1 MSTLKSAD
9 GTTIAFE
16 AWGEGRPLIM
26 VDGATAHRAV
36 NPANAEVAKLLSD
49 EFRAYA
55 YDRRGRGESTD
66 TAPYAIQREI
76 EDLAALIEDAGQ
88 PAIVFGW
95 SSGSLLA
102 LDAAAAGL
110 PISALALFEPPVVV
124 DDSRPP
130 LPSDYVEQ
138 LDAFVAAGQRD
149 KAAELFM
156 TAAAGMP
163 AEFVAGIRQSPYWA
177 PVEAIAPTISYD
189 GRIMGT
195 TMSGNPLPA
204 DRWAAIDVPVLVMH
218 GDKTAPWLISGAEA
232 MAAHLGTATLKPVPG
247 ENHSTEPSVLA
258 PVLRQFAHEV

>member
-36 NPANAEVAKLLSD
+36 NAANAEVAKLLSD
-49 EFRAYA
+49 EFRVYA

-163 AEFVAGIRQSPYWA
+163 AEFVAGIRQSPFWA
-177 PVEAIAPTISYD
+177 PVEDIAPTISYD

>member
-49 EFRAYA
+49 EFRVYA

-124 DDSRPP
+124 DDARPP

-138 LDAFVAAGQRD
+138 LDAFVAEGRRD
-149 KAAELFM
+149 QAAELFM

-163 AEFVAGIRQSPYWA
+163 SEFVAGIRQSPYWA
-177 PVEAIAPTISYD
+177 PVEEIAPTISYD